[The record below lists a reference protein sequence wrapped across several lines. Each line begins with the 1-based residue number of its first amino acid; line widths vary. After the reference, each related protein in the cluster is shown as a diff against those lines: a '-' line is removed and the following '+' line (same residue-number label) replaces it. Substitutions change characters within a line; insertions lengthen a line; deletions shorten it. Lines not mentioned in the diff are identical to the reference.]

1 MSKKPK
7 SDYAI
12 QTVSNALRLLDTFR
26 EEDEIGV
33 AELARRLRLHKNNV
47 FRLLA
52 TLEQSGYIEQCPTTD
67 RYRLG
72 LACHALGQAF
82 SRARPLLE
90 RGRPVLAKLLEA
102 SGETVHLA
110 VRDGFEVVH
119 LDGRAPQREITTG
132 VRTGRRAPL
141 HCTALGK
148 VLLGCS
154 PERLWGSFE
163 EAIVSRG
170 KLPQR
175 TSKTIEHRDKF
186 FEHLHSVASHGYALD
201 LGEFEVGLGCAAA
214 PIHSEDGEVVAALSV
229 SAPLFRCG
237 EEGVAGDLRRQ
248 VVTAAEEL
256 SAAMGY
262 QA

>member
-7 SDYAI
+7 SEYAI
-12 QTVSNALRLLDTFR
+12 QTVSNALRLLDAFR
-26 EEDEIGV
+26 DDDEIGV

-52 TLEQSGYIEQCPTTD
+52 TLEQSGYIEQCPATD
-67 RYRLG
+67 KYRLG

-90 RGRPVLAKLLEA
+90 RGRPVLAKLLEEA
-102 SGETVHLA
+102 EETVHLA

-119 LDGRAPQREITTG
+119 LDGRAPRREITTG

-154 PERLWGSFE
+154 PERLWGRYE
-163 EAIVSRG
+163 EAVVTRG

-175 TSKTIEHRDKF
+175 TSRTIDNRDKF

-201 LGEFEVGLGCAAA
+201 LGEFEDGLGCVAA
-214 PIHSEDGEVVAALSV
+214 PVHSEDGEVVAALSV

-237 EEGVAGDLRRQ
+237 QDGIAGTLRRK
-248 VVTAAEEL
+248 VVAAAEEL

-262 QA
+262 VA